1 MKKLLLVII
10 TITLLFLPLSVAKL
24 TMVLDDLY
32 DVQRGDTYPFGRV
45 MLLKYKLTNN
55 TSNRYFLPMN
65 DYYGYKSKVQVSL
78 LNNMKL
84 HYYEIADE
92 RMTYNVVDKKRVTR

>member
-10 TITLLFLPLSVAKL
+10 TITLLFLPLSCENKKPDIIVAKL

-65 DYYGYKSKVQVSL
+65 DYYG
-78 LNNMKL
+78 
-84 HYYEIADE
+84 
-92 RMTYNVVDKKRVTR
+92 